1 VEDGQQF
8 RDEYVDNFAIHYGEF
23 KAFFLK
29 RQVSKLQGLSRVV
42 VRQIGDFKQHQYDSR
57 LDSTGM
63 DPTMVTVFDGLND
76 LGQTLNDADTNRIS
90 MAGRVEDSA
99 NDLYGSVDN
108 LVDHIEKQ
116 VQTVDGL
123 SEKFTELSELAS
135 KTAASTRDLGDA
147 SRRIQ
152 GIIEIIEQIADQTN
166 LLSLNATIEA
176 ARAGESGRGFAVVAD
191 EVRSLAARSR
201 NSALEI
207 RDKITHLTS
216 EIGNVASE
224 IESQN
229 DSVAR
234 LTSMLDTIK
243 DTSNLT
249 SDTAS
254 QTRGIA
260 DTLKDMTSMHHV

>member
-1 VEDGQQF
+1 
-8 RDEYVDNFAIHYGEF
+8 
-23 KAFFLK
+23 
-29 RQVSKLQGLSRVV
+29 
-42 VRQIGDFKQHQYDSR
+42 
-57 LDSTGM
+57 
-63 DPTMVTVFDGLND
+63 
-76 LGQTLNDADTNRIS
+76 